1 MKKTLFY
8 GAAAIAILFVI
19 LGVYYLIPGVYHIV
33 SSGGPEA
40 ATMHAHKRYAV
51 VFFVLAVAGIATA
64 FFTRPKK
71 SVSVT

>member
-33 SSGGPEA
+33 SNGGPATA
-40 ATMHAHKRYAV
+40 AMHAHKRYAV
-51 VFFVLAVAGIATA
+51 VFFVLAVIGIAGA
-64 FFTRPKK
+64 LFTRPKRA
-71 SVSVT
+71 

>member
-8 GAAAIAILFVI
+8 GAVAIAILFVI

-33 SSGGPEA
+33 DNGGPDA
-40 ATMHAHKRYAV
+40 AAMHAHKRYAV
-51 VFFVLAVAGIATA
+51 AFFVLAVAGIATA

-71 SVSVT
+71 SVNV